1 MDMEMKEGT
10 RMAIGATS
18 SPSPNATTLLVRYQ
32 KRLETIPSPGGN
44 GCHVALL
51 AAANLGIMA
60 GVSPGQIFSD
70 LRAAIPTGKRFVTDR
85 EIGDAISKAL
95 LDHNGGTFTPR
106 PRPAPVVQD
115 GKSALRKIIGQSRY
129 SDEADLWEA
138 SPIRLLDEP

>member
-1 MDMEMKEGT
+1 MET
-10 RMAIGATS
+10 GAT
-18 SPSPNATTLLVRYQ
+18 PKHSPNATTLLDRYR

-70 LRAAIPTGKRFVTDR
+70 LRAAIPKGKRFVTDR
-85 EIGDAISKAL
+85 EITDAINKAL

-106 PRPAPVVQD
+106 PRPAPIIQD
-115 GKSALRKIIGQSRY
+115 GKRTLRKIIGQGRY